1 MPSSQLEGRQELQS
15 VKSRLGRSL
24 VHLHRN
30 LEHNRNEE
38 ARVES
43 LFVSW
48 QKKWSNRRDQ
58 IASRLK
64 MIETQLEQLAE
75 QTEPEQPP
83 RLAVV
88 GVPLDAEHMTSMAQ
102 F

>member
-1 MPSSQLEGRQELQS
+1 MPSSPLEGRRKLDS

-24 VHLHRN
+24 VQLHRD

-48 QKKWSNRRDQ
+48 QKKWSHRRDQ
-58 IASRLK
+58 IARRLA
-64 MIETQLEQLAE
+64 MIETQLEKLAR
-75 QTEPEQPP
+75 QTEQPP
-83 RLAVV
+83 QLAVV
-88 GVPLDAEHMTSMAQ
+88 GLPFDAEQMSSMAQ

>member
-1 MPSSQLEGRQELQS
+1 MVR
-15 VKSRLGRSL
+15 
-24 VHLHRN
+24 LHRD

-43 LFVSW
+43 LFISW

-58 IASRLK
+58 IARRLT
-64 MIETQLEQLAE
+64 MMEAQLEKLAG
-75 QTEPEQPP
+75 QTEQPP
-83 RLAVV
+83 QLAVV
-88 GVPLDAEHMTSMAQ
+88 GVPLDADQMSSMAQ